1 MFLIGSDS
9 HLQFN
14 ISKTDC
20 MIPHPDVSV
29 KGENLN
35 VISDFKYLVVILDSQ
50 LSFQKHT
57 KKVDN
62 IIKLNLA
69 RFRHIGP
76 YLRQQN
82 LL

>member
-1 MFLIGSDS
+1 
-9 HLQFN
+9 
-14 ISKTDC
+14 

-50 LSFQKHT
+50 LSFQKHA
-57 KKVDN
+57 KKLDN
-62 IIKLNLA
+62 IIKFNLD